1 MTATSPQSVVVR
13 FRGSRPWL
21 LFSPSAMTMEVQGS
35 SSYAAGREDTKN
47 SPIDSHAKCVP
58 IGPPGPLTTGLLLEG
73 TFDSVEVLRKY
84 ERLKTPL
91 LSLSTCIAF
100 SLESALRSNPGSDIG
115 YSNDEGSSGSNHN
128 YYDSGCFV
136 MPLSAEEQG

>member
-1 MTATSPQSVVVR
+1 MCTDRTAWT
-13 FRGSRPWL
+13 
-21 LFSPSAMTMEVQGS
+21 
-35 SSYAAGREDTKN
+35 
-47 SPIDSHAKCVP
+47 
-58 IGPPGPLTTGLLLEG
+58 LTTVLLLEG
-73 TFDSVEVLRKY
+73 TFDSMEVLRDY